1 MIGNKENKTDPKAPE
16 IVLFGLNFVKVYPPM
31 RFPIKYPPESEK
43 KQISNIHVKKNID
56 SKWSP
61 LKYNVEIIEIN
72 KNIIPSINI
81 KKLFLLFIKYHSK
94 EEIIPTK
101 IKKSKKIYLL
111 IKIQIINIGNNI
123 NEVKILLFNSPLI
136 I

>member
-1 MIGNKENKTDPKAPE
+1 
-16 IVLFGLNFVKVYPPM
+16 VK
-31 RFPIKYPPESEK
+31 
-43 KQISNIHVKKNID
+43 
-56 SKWSP
+56 
-61 LKYNVEIIEIN
+61 IIEIN

-81 KKLFLLFIKYHSK
+81 KKLFFLFIKYHSR

-123 NEVKILLFNSPLI
+123 NEVKILLFNSSLI